1 MEALVE
7 EVAFELRFYRLLG
20 LRHAESRAGKDL
32 LGRRRAEGD
41 SLGVPALAGRRVMSS
56 MCWLPQGALDCEHP
70 FFFAKTQEWFRGSGI
85 SATLSSAWQPGCQG
99 LLRPQTCLILQGC
112 LLS

>member
-32 LGRRRAEGD
+32 LGRRSSR
-41 SLGVPALAGRRVMSS
+41 GR
-56 MCWLPQGALDCEHP
+56 
-70 FFFAKTQEWFRGSGI
+70 
-85 SATLSSAWQPGCQG
+85 QPGCAG
-99 LLRPQTCLILQGC
+99 VSRKAGNELHVLVTTRSP
-112 LLS
+112 